1 MMGTRDPNDKEVRE
15 WLAQTPGASAGSFAD
30 AAQFAEV
37 IVLVVLGRI
46 VDKLIDLAWLAAFA
60 GRWIRGARFR
70 RCSAGV
76 PTRALPRDSISSPGR
91 DPEGA
96 GGDTRAAAPVSRS
109 IRNDLATWSQ
119 AALSELT
126 HRAASLPV
134 PRAENAARSAVSPI
148 RALHYQVRGR
158 CAPWEVGW
166 VTRYPGLFVN
176 HLVAPDMGFH
186 IMIVVNV
193 ENAVGPNLLRPA
205 IESFL

>member
-1 MMGTRDPNDKEVRE
+1 MKVRVLGSGIVGRVLGSGFVNHEHQVNDGHARSNDKEVRE

-96 GGDTRAAAPVSRS
+96 GGDTRVQRPFHAPSGTTSQPGPRRPLASSLTAPQACRCPGRKTPRDRPSARS
-109 IRNDLATWSQ
+109 GRYTTRCA
-119 AALSELT
+119 
-126 HRAASLPV
+126 V
-134 PRAENAARSAVSPI
+134 AAR
-148 RALHYQVRGR
+148 RGR
-158 CAPWEVGW
+158 SVG
-166 VTRYPGLFVN
+166 
-176 HLVAPDMGFH
+176 
-186 IMIVVNV
+186 
-193 ENAVGPNLLRPA
+193 
-205 IESFL
+205 